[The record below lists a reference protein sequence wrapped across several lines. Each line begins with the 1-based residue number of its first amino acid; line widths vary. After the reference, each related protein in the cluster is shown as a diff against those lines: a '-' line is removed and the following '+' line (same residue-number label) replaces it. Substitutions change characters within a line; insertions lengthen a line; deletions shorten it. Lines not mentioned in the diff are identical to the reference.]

1 MMGDPEKPMAAAVE
15 AAEITADT
23 EAMAAALAEFL
34 RAAGLPEA
42 AGGEAPGKAAAAWA
56 EELLA
61 GYRTDPQSIVGKTW
75 PDEAQEMVAVNRIPF
90 VSVCAHHLL
99 PFYGEAHLAYLPGG
113 KLTGLSR
120 LTALVDC
127 LARRLQ
133 VQERLTEEICDAL
146 MGGLGARGAACL
158 LVASHDCVGARR
170 LEHRGSKVQTLAYR
184 GVFADQPALQESF
197 LRLALGPGDPPEP
210 GRP

>member
-1 MMGDPEKPMAAAVE
+1 MMDDPEKPTAAAVD

-42 AGGEAPGKAAAAWA
+42 AGGEAPSKAATAWA

-61 GYRTDPQSIVGKTW
+61 GYRTDPQSIVAKTW

-184 GVFADQPALQESF
+184 GVFADQLALQESF